1 MPSQNLS
8 TPYISNENNFHF
20 VKFLYFNARSLKN
33 KFLTLNLLLKSG
45 IYEFILVTETWLNE
59 NTYDAEI
66 VSDSEYCIIRHD
78 RLGKVGGG
86 VAIIFKRH
94 IKVIQINIPER
105 FNFLELLVADLHFE
119 NEKYRLVLCYR
130 PPNLNYDD
138 SMLLFEAIS
147 SMCSSTRHTVLLTGD
162 FNLPDIK
169 WNKREFF
176 SEGTLPYEFIKPYW
190 ALSISSHSHFRY
202 EYT

>member
-1 MPSQNLS
+1 MN
-8 TPYISNENNFHF
+8 SNN
-20 VKFLYFNARSLKN
+20 
-33 KFLTLNLLLKSG
+33 
-45 IYEFILVTETWLNE
+45 
-59 NTYDAEI
+59 
-66 VSDSEYCIIRHD
+66 
-78 RLGKVGGG
+78 
-86 VAIIFKRH
+86 
-94 IKVIQINIPER
+94 
-105 FNFLELLVADLHFE
+105 FE

-176 SEGTLPYEFIKPYW
+176 SEGTLPYEFISTINLIGLCQLVRTPTLDMNTLDLVFWSYK
-190 ALSISSHSHFRY
+190 SHVSSLTVNEPFSTSDHNYKF
-202 EYT
+202 

>member
-1 MPSQNLS
+1 MNTDGFSKLRARPDLSYLQRQRARELRSELQIHIDAGENDFFIDYKNNCVKRRRRVIWNATPSQNLS

-33 KFLTLNLLLKSG
+33 KFSTLNLLLKSG

-86 VAIIFKRH
+86 VAIIFKRL
-94 IKVIQINIPER
+94 Q
-105 FNFLELLVADLHFE
+105 
-119 NEKYRLVLCYR
+119 
-130 PPNLNYDD
+130 
-138 SMLLFEAIS
+138 
-147 SMCSSTRHTVLLTGD
+147 
-162 FNLPDIK
+162 
-169 WNKREFF
+169 
-176 SEGTLPYEFIKPYW
+176 
-190 ALSISSHSHFRY
+190 
-202 EYT
+202 